1 MLLILTF
8 LYFLQAYL
16 RTLEK
21 QIGIKAILTLSFK
34 PESLEKKKKRASGFL
49 SDLCDLKHVHCLS
62 WPLG

>member
-34 PESLEKKKKRASGFL
+34 PESLEKKKN
-49 SDLCDLKHVHCLS
+49 VHQVFSVTCVISSMYTVCL
-62 WPLG
+62 GH